1 MYSVNKDLK
10 RCISFIEHTMRS
22 SQFVAD
28 YGYERTSTCL
38 AGTGQHAA
46 QRATV
51 HQLCNIMENIQKCL
65 DMDQQDPPIPEWFRA
80 MAHDQQQRIVTDKF
94 IGRIAKHIGADWE
107 LIAAEMDISRPKRE
121 AIVAKHPRSIQLQ
134 VAGAFTT
141 WKQKN
146 SRQATIATLIQIL
159 WQCNERCTIDWDD
172 IEEVV
177 MGDW

>member
-1 MYSVNKDLK
+1 
-10 RCISFIEHTMRS
+10 
-22 SQFVAD
+22 
-28 YGYERTSTCL
+28 
-38 AGTGQHAA
+38 
-46 QRATV
+46 
-51 HQLCNIMENIQKCL
+51 
-65 DMDQQDPPIPEWFRA
+65 MDQQDPPIPEWFRA
-80 MAHDQQQRIVTDKF
+80 MAHDQKQRIVTDKF

-146 SRQATIATLIQIL
+146 SRQATIASLIQIL
-159 WQCNERCTIDWDD
+159 WQCNDRCTIDWDD